1 MPLSLLRAGLA
12 AVLLGGAATPAG
24 ELVRRDLRPDPA
36 FVVPDSVLVQL
47 SSVDDLARA
56 PDGSLYLADHRFPA
70 VLQLEPSGA
79 LRRIIGRSGAGP
91 GEFHSVMQ
99 VGVRGDSMW
108 ALDPGRVRVSL
119 FPKGGQGVT
128 TIPFGP
134 MARELPASALP
145 RTRAGLP
152 LALLPDGGFLVEE
165 AVVSRENPAAGAT
178 HALILR
184 TSRQLEVEDTVA
196 SISFAHRA
204 MHFRF
209 REGEAHLN
217 QPFSDDPMAAFSA
230 DGQYFVLVYR
240 DAARGSGTD
249 QFTVSLMRHGRTPVY
264 SRQVTYRPRLLPA
277 RAVDS
282 VIRMFVEPVD
292 PNWPRTPLTA
302 DSLRRKLYRPRYFP
316 PVERVIVGQDG
327 VVWLKVVAATGPAS
341 RAEWLALGRDGREIA
356 RVTTAPSFRLLEAD
370 RTTLWGVEGDPFD
383 VPVLVKYRVEG

>member
-1 MPLSLLRAGLA
+1 MPLSFLRAGLA
-12 AVLLGGAATPAG
+12 AVLLGGAAIPAG

-47 SSVDDLARA
+47 SSVDDIARA

-91 GEFHSVMQ
+91 GEFHAVMQ

-119 FPKGGQGVT
+119 FPTGGQGVI

-134 MARELPASALP
+134 MARELPASTLP

-230 DGQYFVLVYR
+230 DGQYFALVYR
-240 DAARGSGTD
+240 DAAQGSGTGH
-249 QFTVSLMRHGRTPVY
+249 FTVSLMRNGRTPVY
-264 SRQVTYRPRLLPA
+264 SRQVTYRPRALPA

-370 RTTLWGVEGDPFD
+370 RRTLWGVEGDPFD
-383 VPVLVKYRVEG
+383 VPILVKYRVEG